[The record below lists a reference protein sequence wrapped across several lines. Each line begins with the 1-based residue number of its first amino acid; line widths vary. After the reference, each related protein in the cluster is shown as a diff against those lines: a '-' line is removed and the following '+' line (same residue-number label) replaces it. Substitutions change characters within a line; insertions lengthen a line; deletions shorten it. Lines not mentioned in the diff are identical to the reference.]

1 MDCGTLSA
9 IIDIDES
16 ADRLA
21 PLESGFDI
29 GLGQV
34 PAAFIP
40 FSRTVTMDGPK
51 PVSLRTE
58 SCPLGTS
65 NTGLFDSNP
74 IRISGVS
81 DRSYP
86 GYEEVP
92 FIASKPIDGSEV
104 LIGVSF
110 AALAAELG
118 E

>member
-9 IIDIDES
+9 IIDVDES
-16 ADRLA
+16 ANRLA

-29 GLGQV
+29 GFGQV
-34 PAAFIP
+34 PAAF
-40 FSRTVTMDGPK
+40 VAEGGTMRMDCPEHFLVPPQSNELGPGDAGLLHINS
-51 PVSLRTE
+51 VSIG
-58 SCPLGTS
+58 S
-65 NTGLFDSNP
+65 
-74 IRISGVS
+74 VS
-81 DRSYP
+81 DWSYP